1 MPSFP
6 SMNAL
11 RVFAA
16 VGKYQSIQQAAKM
29 LHISESAVSQQ
40 IKNLEEKLEVKL
52 IERTGRN
59 IKLTEKGALFYPSIE
74 SGMLAFSEGL
84 KILDSSKCEKLVTI
98 SVIPTMAKW
107 LIHRLPDFKKTHEDI
122 RVRVHSSN
130 TPIDEHDTDVD
141 LSLRFGLGD
150 YPEMI
155 TIPVLQDKIAIVAAP
170 SLLTNNQERDTS
182 KYALSLPWLGYH
194 AKDIEDINQAIQ
206 SFTADPSQSIDRL
219 ASKIDVHDA
228 VFVLEAA
235 VSGQGVA
242 VTKHTLALPFLKSQQ
257 LICLFEMPTFT
268 AFRYYVVHSKKRPLT
283 KEAKVFRDWLITA
296 LPEYFPDLT
305 IS

>member
-6 SMNAL
+6 SMNSL

-52 IERTGRN
+52 IERIGRN
-59 IKLTEKGALFYPSIE
+59 IKLTEKGALFYPFIE

-84 KILDSSKCEKLVTI
+84 KILDSSKCEQLVTI

-130 TPIDEHDTDVD
+130 TPTSESDTDVD
-141 LSLRFGLGD
+141 LALRFGLGH
-150 YPEMI
+150 YPDMV
-155 TIPVLQDKIAIVAAP
+155 TIPVLQDKIVIVAAP
-170 SLLTNNQERDTS
+170 SLLTNNKARETS
-182 KYALSLPWLGYH
+182 KFALSLPWLGYH
-194 AKDIEDINQAIQ
+194 AKDIEDINQAIR
-206 SFTADPSQSIDRL
+206 SFTGDTSQNIDKL

-235 VSGQGVA
+235 VSGQGIA
-242 VTKHTLALPFLKSQQ
+242 ATKHTLALPFLKSQQ
-257 LICLFEMPTFT
+257 LVCLFEMPTFT
-268 AFRYYVVHSKKRPLT
+268 AFRYYVVHSKKCPLT
-283 KEAKVFRDWLITA
+283 KEAKIFRDWLIAA
-296 LPEYFPDLT
+296 LPEYFPELT